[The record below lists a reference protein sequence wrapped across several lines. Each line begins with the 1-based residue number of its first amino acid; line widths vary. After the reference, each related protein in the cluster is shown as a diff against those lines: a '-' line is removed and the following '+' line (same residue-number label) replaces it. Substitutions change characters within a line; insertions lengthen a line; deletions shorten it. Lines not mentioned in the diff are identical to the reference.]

1 MNPRIAP
8 FEPNDLPRREKSFWR
23 MTGPGAVMVGLAI
36 GSGEMVLWPWITAK
50 FGAGMAWAAVL
61 GIFMQMWVNFE
72 IGRWA
77 VATGESAFTGF
88 ARISRKLIF
97 GFMAVLFTLAWL
109 PGWARATAVC
119 IRYLLFGL
127 EDAGPDWQWA
137 IAVYLCIFG
146 LLFGPRRIYTTIERV
161 VSAMVLVIVFG
172 MVAVAWRIGS
182 AADLGELARGLANVG
197 HIETAADFSFLRF
210 FGAMVFVGA
219 GGFGQLYYA
228 YYLRE
233 KGIGMGARIAE
244 LTSALR
250 DGDSAGTYRETGY
263 LYRDNEENARRFRDW
278 FSFVKQ
284 DNVLYFFLLNTFVT
298 LLFMFGALVVLHAR
312 GIVPAER
319 DIIWDLSQMLESI
332 MGTFGHYLFLVIALC
347 AMFSSQLAISDGT
360 YRIWTDMLHT
370 NFAFA
375 RRLTA
380 GQWYFALAAALGP
393 IGVFSIWFFENYG
406 VGVLDFFFVNAA
418 LNGCA
423 MAVWVP
429 LVLYM
434 NLRFLPRSARPGG
447 INIVAVSLAAL
458 FYLSFAVYICV
469 DKARDLLAAG

>member
-1 MNPRIAP
+1 MNPRISP
-8 FEPNDLPRREKSFWR
+8 LQEHDLPVRQKSFWR

-61 GIFMQMWVNFE
+61 GIFIQMWINFE

-88 ARISRKLIF
+88 ARLSRKFIYV
-97 GFMAVLFTLAWL
+97 FMAILFTLAWL

-127 EDAGPDWQWA
+127 EPYGKDWQWT
-137 IAVYLCIFG
+137 IVVYACVFA
-146 LLFGPRRIYTTIERV
+146 LLFGPKRIYVTIERV
-161 VSAMVLVIVFG
+161 VSVMVLVIVVG
-172 MVAVAWRIGS
+172 MIVVSVQIGT
-182 AADLGELARGLANVG
+182 AADVAELGRGIVNFG
-197 HIETAADFSFLRF
+197 HIELDQDFSFLRF

-228 YYLRE
+228 YYLRD
-233 KGIGMGARIAE
+233 KGIGMGAQIPE

-250 DGDSAGTYRETGY
+250 DKGGANTEIGFVYPDDA
-263 LYRDNEENARRFRDW
+263 ENAARFRDW

-298 LLFMFGALVVLHAR
+298 LLFMYGALVVLHDR
-312 GIVPAER
+312 GIVPSER
-319 DIIWDLSQMLESI
+319 NIIWDLSELLSST
-332 MGTFGHYLFLVIALC
+332 MGRFGHYLFLVIALC
-347 AMFSSQLAISDGT
+347 AMFSSQLAISDGG

-375 RRLTA
+375 RRFTTSQVYMVLALT
-380 GQWYFALAAALGP
+380 LGSV
-393 IGVFSIWFFENYG
+393 GVFSTWFFETFD
-406 VGVLDFFFVNAA
+406 VGVLDFFFINAV
-418 LNGCA
+418 LNGFA
-423 MAVWVP
+423 MALWVP
-429 LVLYM
+429 MVLYLNM
-434 NLRFLPRSARPGG
+434 TRLPASARPHP
-447 INIVAVSLAAL
+447 INVVMVLLASL
-458 FYLSFAVYICV
+458 FYLSFAVYTCWEKLGAWLRV
-469 DKARDLLAAG
+469 EG